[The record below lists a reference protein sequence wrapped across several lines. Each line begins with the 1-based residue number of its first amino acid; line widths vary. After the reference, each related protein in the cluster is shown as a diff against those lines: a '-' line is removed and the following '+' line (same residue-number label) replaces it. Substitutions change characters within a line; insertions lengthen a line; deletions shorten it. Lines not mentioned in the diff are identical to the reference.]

1 MQTKSLCAKA
11 SAFVEVNT
19 ALDKLTLRL
28 VVAGV
33 FFSSSS
39 SFPLRLLLP
48 LLLKALVF
56 ARGRAREEQP
66 VQTLMTF
73 QYLGNH
79 KALPTNFFRGEVQRK
94 CVGEAEEEERERK
107 KIKIKKLHGGVPKSF
122 AKTQLDPG
130 GSLVCEAPR

>member
-1 MQTKSLCAKA
+1 M
-11 SAFVEVNT
+11 
-19 ALDKLTLRL
+19 
-28 VVAGV
+28 
-33 FFSSSS
+33 FFFSS

-56 ARGRAREEQP
+56 TRGRAREEQP

-94 CVGEAEEEERERK
+94 CVGEAEEEERARERK
-107 KIKIKKLHGGVPKSF
+107 KNKKKIKNSTVPSQKVLLKLNSTRVAPSSARLPAEPRKVIVERGAGRGGGGASF
-122 AKTQLDPG
+122 A
-130 GSLVCEAPR
+130 